1 MQLLQN
7 EQKMFKKSSESSQFN
22 IFTSPLSLFSGNSLK
37 MYEDEHAWHNQF
49 RQQVTMR
56 INEDIFRPLFCQDN
70 GTPNAPIRTLIAM
83 MVLKEAEGLSD
94 QKIFENCRFNMLVRS
109 AIGLFNA
116 DDPLPTE
123 STYYLLRRRIME
135 YAKDKGENLLE
146 TAFAQITKD
155 QCAEFEVSGKRIRM
169 DSKLLGSNIAWLSRY
184 ELIHETL
191 RLFYNQVKHSKQLD
205 GATGGRLSEL
215 LKLEGNKV
223 VYTCSGDEVKSRLQ
237 ELGVLT
243 YKILPLFSS
252 STDPHYQT
260 LQRVFSEQFRVDEKK
275 VVVAREK
282 EEISAKS
289 VQSPHDTDCHYR
301 NKDTQKVKGYSIN
314 VTESCDDDSQLNLI
328 GHVDVKKASTSDVDF
343 LRGCIEKTQGVF
355 PDKIAYTHADGAYHS
370 PDNQKYCKDNDIN
383 LYLHAIQGAKSRY
396 QFNTTKNGLLSIFDT
411 KTNDIVEY
419 KNVTCK
425 NGTNKWRI
433 KTDKGYR
440 YFTQKDID
448 GYLTRKQIEGTP
460 IETLQKRNNVEATIF
475 QLGYHYSNAKTRY
488 RGEIKHQMWANI
500 RCLWVN
506 FVRILKFKVIL
517 CKSGGLFGKISIKS
531 LFHACLR
538 AWFKV
543 KFAVKSVL
551 TEILTRDWSNFE
563 NIRFSIT

>member
-1 MQLLQN
+1 
-7 EQKMFKKSSESSQFN
+7 
-22 IFTSPLSLFSGNSLK
+22 
-37 MYEDEHAWHNQF
+37 
-49 RQQVTMR
+49 
-56 INEDIFRPLFCQDN
+56 
-70 GTPNAPIRTLIAM
+70 
-83 MVLKEAEGLSD
+83 
-94 QKIFENCRFNMLVRS
+94 
-109 AIGLFNA
+109 
-116 DDPLPTE
+116 
-123 STYYLLRRRIME
+123 ME
-135 YAKDKGENLLE
+135 YAKDNDENLFE

-191 RLFYNQVKHSKQLD
+191 RLFYNQVKHSEQLN
-205 GATGGRLSEL
+205 GATDSRLSEL

-223 VYTCSGDEVKSRLQ
+223 VYICSGDEVKNRLQ
-237 ELGVLT
+237 ELGALI

-252 STDPHYQT
+252 SVSPHYHT
-260 LQRVFSEQFRVDEKK
+260 LQRVFNEQFRVDEKK

-328 GHVDVKKASTSDVDF
+328 GHVDVRKASTSDVDF
-343 LRGCIEKTQGVF
+343 LTESIDKVQDVF
-355 PDKIAYTHADGAYHS
+355 LDKIEYAHADGAYHS
-370 PDNQKYCKDNDIN
+370 PDNQKYCIDNEIN

-396 QFNTTKNGLLSIFDT
+396 QFNITKDGLL
-411 KTNDIVEY
+411 DIVDAATDNPVDY
-419 KNVTCK
+419 KCVTSK
-425 NGTNKWRI
+425 GGVGKWRI
-433 KTDKGYR
+433 KTEKGYR
-440 YFTQKDID
+440 YFTRKDID
-448 GYLTRKQIEGTP
+448 SYLTRKQIDETP

-506 FVRILKFKVIL
+506 FVRILKFKVTL
-517 CKSGGLFGKISIKS
+517 CKTGGFFGIFSIKTLVYICPINWVEIKFSIKS
-531 LFHACLR
+531 I
-538 AWFKV
+538 
-543 KFAVKSVL
+543 L
-551 TEILTRDWSNFE
+551 TEIFTDDSSISK
-563 NIRFSIT
+563 NIQFSTT